1 MKNDIKINILNHE
14 KVEIIDDEEFIQ
26 KLRNSKKLEEY
37 VTLELMRTG
46 ELQEIIQNEKIYKYN
61 ENKFDYIKS
70 MKAINEK
77 GQIENYHIIHGQI
90 FTINYE
96 DNTLNIIDKK
106 IYEGHFERINEYKY
120 CLKNVGI
127 VDNKIKVILNYINRI
142 RQKNDCEFLLYILA
156 NRKNIIKKE
165 EKNTKIGDE
174 IDNLF
179 KLWNI
184 TEKYYSYK
192 QYKIYLNLYE
202 ELYMDY
208 LKNNSDIN
216 LLKYENIKM
225 QMKKIRKE
233 ILEGD

>member
-1 MKNDIKINILNHE
+1 MKNDIKINILNHG

-37 VTLELMRTG
+37 VTLELMRAD

-106 IYEGHFERINEYKY
+106 YMRDI
-120 CLKNVGI
+120 LK
-127 VDNKIKVILNYINRI
+127 
-142 RQKNDCEFLLYILA
+142 E
-156 NRKNIIKKE
+156 
-165 EKNTKIGDE
+165 
-174 IDNLF
+174 
-179 KLWNI
+179 
-184 TEKYYSYK
+184 
-192 QYKIYLNLYE
+192 
-202 ELYMDY
+202 
-208 LKNNSDIN
+208 
-216 LLKYENIKM
+216 
-225 QMKKIRKE
+225 
-233 ILEGD
+233 